1 MFICSYMAR
10 KWSHVLKLDF
20 CLNKVVRVPEVCHKD
35 VYHPPPQ
42 DMPTI
47 LWHMSCQIC
56 LAFATSL
63 CQHILQLARL
73 ILDNGR
79 TGSKLPNTV
88 MPHLPGGLQVPGTK

>member
-1 MFICSYMAR
+1 MAR
-10 KWSHVLKLDF
+10 KWSHGLKLDF
-20 CLNKVVRVPEVCHKD
+20 CLNKVVRVPEVWHED

-42 DMPTI
+42 DMPTVP
-47 LWHMSCQIC
+47 WHMSHQIC

-63 CQHILQLARL
+63 CQSILQLARL

-88 MPHLPGGLQVPGTK
+88 LPHLPGGLLAPGTR